1 MTPMTRTLIERAVA
15 SALGE
20 DIATVRRLGFGP
32 ATLDDR
38 GDAGDVRLVLD
49 CPFCG
54 RPVGYPGRGR
64 DGAAALA
71 ECLPCDVYFDFED
84 DDVYVDPVAVA
95 PAAVDATAA

>member
-1 MTPMTRTLIERAVA
+1 MIPMTRMLIERAVA

-20 DIATVRRLGFGP
+20 DLATVRRLGFG
-32 ATLDDR
+32 AAMFDDP

-64 DGAAALA
+64 DGSPAMGECAA
-71 ECLPCDVYFDFED
+71 CDIFFEVD
-84 DDVYVDPVAVA
+84 DDEVYVDPDA
-95 PAAVDATAA
+95 PARSVDATAA